1 MSISQKIGIWL
12 YRNIDKGFIY
22 QILKDL
28 HKNIR
33 YIFYIF
39 LPTSS
44 FLIMNFLANTID
56 ITKYEEKNIIFA
68 LFVVFCIKITIAGV
82 TSILSLFWTYESLFN
97 INIEQ
102 KIKEQKEKKRFI
114 KKNKL
119 QWWRLRNMH
128 ILVRFLIYL
137 LVSYITIIYIKIIA
151 FASFIENSTGI
162 NLFANNFELLMKYTT
177 VSLILI
183 VLVVEFLVRKNIK
196 KRLVK

>member
-1 MSISQKIGIWL
+1 
-12 YRNIDKGFIY
+12 
-22 QILKDL
+22 
-28 HKNIR
+28 
-33 YIFYIF
+33 
-39 LPTSS
+39 
-44 FLIMNFLANTID
+44 MNFLANTID

-183 VLVVEFLVRKNIK
+183 VLITEFLVRKNIK